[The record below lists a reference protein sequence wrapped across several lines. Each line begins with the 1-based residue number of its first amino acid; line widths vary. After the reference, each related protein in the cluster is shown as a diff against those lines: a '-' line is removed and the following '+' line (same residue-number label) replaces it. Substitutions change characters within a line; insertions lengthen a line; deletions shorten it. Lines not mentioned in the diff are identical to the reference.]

1 MSANRLMYFSTGDG
15 ANASGEAYAA
25 PVNKL
30 YSIQPVSA
38 TALDLIFDNGR
49 KTMNFDS
56 VRLTITSNKHKSVI
70 ASINKVT
77 SSNGTGLITV
87 CDADNS
93 LFINS
98 NITDCT
104 VYLGKS
110 DTAFYTQNITGTSK
124 GTVTVTSG
132 SFDSLLLTAITTATV
147 NLYLTSQVGTDITS
161 TTVVAAEEEAASA
174 SSVTLTVKTYAAT
187 ADAFLNEKVYKSDGT
202 LFGTCTAVNEDVEIV
217 FGGGIS
223 QTLANNDSLYVG
235 TKYYIFKSLV
245 LPTGQTLKLE
255 SNEIS
260 FDNRI
265 YSLYVKLGGNT
276 PIDIIKRDYRKII
289 PFILRSNSVFLLL
302 NFNPNSLS

>member
-202 LFGTCTAVNEDVEIV
+202 LFGTCTAVNSTTEIV

-223 QTLANNDSLYVG
+223 STISGEDVLYTG
-235 TKYYIFKSLV
+235 TRYYILKSVEIEL
-245 LPTGQTLKLE
+245 GSTLKLE
-255 SNEIS
+255 PDELN
-260 FDNRI
+260 FDDNN
-265 YSLYVKLGGNT
+265 YTLYITLASGSV
-276 PIDIIKRDYRKII
+276 DIITRQ
-289 PFILRSNSVFLLL
+289 
-302 NFNPNSLS
+302 

>member
-1 MSANRLMYFSTGDG
+1 MYFSTGDG

-202 LFGTCTAVNEDVEIV
+202 LFGTCTAVNSTTEIV

-223 QTLANNDSLYVG
+223 STISGDDVLYTG
-235 TKYYIFKSLV
+235 TRYYILKSVEIEL
-245 LPTGQTLKLE
+245 GSTLKLE
-255 SNEIS
+255 PDELN
-260 FDNRI
+260 FDDNN
-265 YSLYVKLGGNT
+265 YTLYITLASGSV
-276 PIDIIKRDYRKII
+276 DIITRQ
-289 PFILRSNSVFLLL
+289 
-302 NFNPNSLS
+302 

>member
-56 VRLTITSNKHKSVI
+56 VRLTIGSNKHKNVI
-70 ASINKVT
+70 ASINQVIA
-77 SSNGTGLITV
+77 SSGTGLVTV

-202 LFGTCTAVNEDVEIV
+202 LFGTCTAVNSTTEIV

-223 QTLANNDSLYVG
+223 STISGEDVLYTG
-235 TKYYIFKSLV
+235 TRYYILKSVEIEL
-245 LPTGQTLKLE
+245 GSTLKLE
-255 SNEIS
+255 PDELN
-260 FDNRI
+260 FDDNN
-265 YSLYVKLGGNT
+265 YTLYITLASGSV
-276 PIDIIKRDYRKII
+276 DIITRQ
-289 PFILRSNSVFLLL
+289 
-302 NFNPNSLS
+302 

>member
-15 ANASGEAYAA
+15 ANASGEAYTA

-49 KTMNFDS
+49 ETMNFDS

-104 VYLGKS
+104 IRLA
-110 DTAFYTQNITGTSK
+110 DTVISKQKITGTSK
-124 GTVTVTSG
+124 GTVTVASG

-161 TTVVAAEEEAASA
+161 TTVVAAEEEAVSA
-174 SSVTLTVKTYAAT
+174 GSVTLTVKTYAAT

-202 LFGTCTAVNEDVEIV
+202 LFGTCTAVNSTTEIV

-223 QTLANNDSLYVG
+223 SAISGDDVLYTG
-235 TKYYIFKSLV
+235 TRYYILKSVEIEL
-245 LPTGQTLKLE
+245 GSTLKLE
-255 SNEIS
+255 PDELN
-260 FDNRI
+260 FDDNN
-265 YSLYVKLGGNT
+265 YTLYITLASGSV
-276 PIDIIKRDYRKII
+276 DIITRQ
-289 PFILRSNSVFLLL
+289 
-302 NFNPNSLS
+302 

>member
-202 LFGTCTAVNEDVEIV
+202 LFGTCTAVNSTTEIV

-223 QTLANNDSLYVG
+223 STISGDDVLYTG
-235 TKYYIFKSLV
+235 TRYYILKSVEIEL
-245 LPTGQTLKLE
+245 GSTLKLE
-255 SNEIS
+255 PDELN
-260 FDNRI
+260 FDDNN
-265 YSLYVKLGGNT
+265 YTLYITLASGSV
-276 PIDIIKRDYRKII
+276 DIITRQ
-289 PFILRSNSVFLLL
+289 
-302 NFNPNSLS
+302 